1 MDTVTVL
8 IVILTSILSGIVVH
22 VFDKNR
28 DGSITKEEIQETIVE
43 ALKKE

>member
-8 IVILTSILSGIVVH
+8 IVILASILSGIVVH

-43 ALKKE
+43 ALKKK